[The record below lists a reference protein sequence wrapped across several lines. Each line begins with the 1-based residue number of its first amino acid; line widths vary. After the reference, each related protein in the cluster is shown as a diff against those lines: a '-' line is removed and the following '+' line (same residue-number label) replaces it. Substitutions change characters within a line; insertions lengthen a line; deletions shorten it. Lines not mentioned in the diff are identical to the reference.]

1 MRGFFDY
8 AIADEMHELANDTAQ
23 GQALGTLAS
32 CAARTLALTGTY
44 SGGYADEAFNN
55 LFRLNPAKMLAEGYE
70 YGEAG
75 VRAFSET
82 YGVLEKVTTIEPA
95 DNACSDARVTKR
107 VKRRPGASPLLF
119 GKFLMDFAAFLSL
132 EDITESLPSYR
143 EEVLAVEM
151 DGPLR
156 EAYEKLEDD
165 IKEAL
170 KAYRGN
176 QSVLSVS
183 MNALLLYPDKP
194 FGLGDLT
201 AFGYNPETQER
212 ERILISSP
220 PDLDAQI
227 AYAKE
232 RRLVEEVKFELSQGR
247 RCQIFAVFTLKHD
260 VTQRL
265 KALLTREGIRVDV
278 LTSDVPPERR
288 EAWYEQKLRGGMQ
301 ACIAHP
307 KLVMT
312 GLDYVEYEGGW
323 GLFLLKRVCARSETD
338 RSEDTGFACFRV
350 LWITVASRITR
361 QPFRAR
367 VALRTSAAT
376 SSIWLRGNEKAVS
389 SIFSANAI
397 RNLRSPWR
405 ATLEYASQAYAK
417 SSRWRNSVSTNRS
430 WPRLTCNP

>member
-1 MRGFFDY
+1 MPGFFDY

-32 CAARTLALTGTY
+32 CADRTLALTGTY

-132 EDITESLPSYR
+132 EDITEALPSYR

-170 KAYRGN
+170 RAYRGN

-201 AFGYNPETQER
+201 AFGCNPETQER

-220 PDLDAQI
+220 PDLDAHI

-232 RRLVEEVKFELSQGR
+232 RRLVEEVKSELGQGR

-260 VTQRL
+260 VTERL
-265 KALLTREGIRVDV
+265 KALLTREGIRVEV

-288 EAWYEQKLRGGMQ
+288 EAWYEQKLRSGMQ

-312 GLDYVEYEGGW
+312 GLDLLETPSIFFYESGY
-323 GLFLLKRVCARSETD
+323 STH
-338 RSEDTGFACFRV
+338 V
-350 LWITVASRITR
+350 LRQASR
-361 QPFRAR
+361 
-367 VALRTSAAT
+367 
-376 SSIWLRGNEKAVS
+376 
-389 SIFSANAI
+389 
-397 RNLRSPWR
+397 
-405 ATLEYASQAYAK
+405 
-417 SSRWRNSVSTNRS
+417 RS
-430 WPRLTCNP
+430 WRIGQKRPVR

>member
-1 MRGFFDY
+1 MR
-8 AIADEMHELANDTAQ
+8 
-23 GQALGTLAS
+23 AS
-32 CAARTLALTGTY
+32 Q
-44 SGGYADEAFNN
+44 
-55 LFRLNPAKMLAEGYE
+55 
-70 YGEAG
+70 
-75 VRAFSET
+75 
-82 YGVLEKVTTIEPA
+82 
-95 DNACSDARVTKR
+95 KR

-132 EDITESLPSYR
+132 EDITEALPAYR

-156 EAYEKLEDD
+156 EAYEKLEED
-165 IKEAL
+165 IREAL

-194 FGLGDLT
+194 FGLGNLT

-220 PDLDAQI
+220 PDLDAHI

-232 RRLVEEVKFELSQGR
+232 RRLVKEVKSEVNQGR

-265 KALLTREGIRVDV
+265 KALLSREGIRAEV
-278 LTSDVPPERR
+278 LTADVPPERR
-288 EAWYEQKLRGGMQ
+288 EARYEKKPRGGMQ

-312 GLDYVEYEGGW
+312 GLDYVE
-323 GLFLLKRVCARSETD
+323 
-338 RSEDTGFACFRV
+338 
-350 LWITVASRITR
+350 
-361 QPFRAR
+361 
-367 VALRTSAAT
+367 
-376 SSIWLRGNEKAVS
+376 
-389 SIFSANAI
+389 
-397 RNLRSPWR
+397 
-405 ATLEYASQAYAK
+405 
-417 SSRWRNSVSTNRS
+417 S
-430 WPRLTCNP
+430 WPRCRRGLLPFETRALFADLSISDSAGANQ

>member
-1 MRGFFDY
+1 MPGFFDY

-32 CAARTLALTGTY
+32 CADRTLALTGTY

-55 LFRLNPAKMLAEGYE
+55 LFRLYPAKMLAEGYE

-82 YGVLEKVTTIEPA
+82 YGVLEKLTTIEPA

-132 EDITESLPSYR
+132 EDITEALPSYR

-170 KAYRGN
+170 KANRGN

-201 AFGYNPETQER
+201 ALAYNPETQER

-220 PDLDAQI
+220 PDLDVTI

-232 RRLVEEVKFELSQGR
+232 RRLVEEIKFELTQGR

-260 VTQRL
+260 VTRRL
-265 KALLTREGIRVDV
+265 KALLMREGIRVEV

-288 EAWYEQKLRGGMQ
+288 AAWYEQKLRGGMQ

-312 GLDYVEYEGGW
+312 GLDYVEYESGRGAV
-323 GLFLLKRVCARSETD
+323 LFET
-338 RSEDTGFACFRV
+338 S
-350 LWITVASRITR
+350 L
-361 QPFRAR
+361 
-367 VALRTSAAT
+367 
-376 SSIWLRGNEKAVS
+376 
-389 SIFSANAI
+389 FSF
-397 RNLRSPWR
+397 
-405 ATLEYASQAYAK
+405 
-417 SSRWRNSVSTNRS
+417 
-430 WPRLTCNP
+430 

>member
-1 MRGFFDY
+1 MAPVDFIGRYMPGFFDY

-32 CAARTLALTGTY
+32 CADRTLALTGTY

-132 EDITESLPSYR
+132 EDITEALPSYR

-220 PDLDAQI
+220 PDLDAHHC
-227 AYAKE
+227 
-232 RRLVEEVKFELSQGR
+232 L
-247 RCQIFAVFTLKHD
+247 C
-260 VTQRL
+260 
-265 KALLTREGIRVDV
+265 EG
-278 LTSDVPPERR
+278 
-288 EAWYEQKLRGGMQ
+288 
-301 ACIAHP
+301 
-307 KLVMT
+307 
-312 GLDYVEYEGGW
+312 
-323 GLFLLKRVCARSETD
+323 
-338 RSEDTGFACFRV
+338 
-350 LWITVASRITR
+350 
-361 QPFRAR
+361 
-367 VALRTSAAT
+367 AAT
-376 SSIWLRGNEKAVS
+376 GGGSQ
-389 SIFSANAI
+389 I
-397 RNLRSPWR
+397 RAEPGTSLPD
-405 ATLEYASQAYAK
+405 LCCIHSQARRHPAAEGTL
-417 SSRWRNSVSTNRS
+417 SAGRDSG
-430 WPRLTCNP
+430 